1 MSQQPQ
7 PAQQKKSMREMMQA
21 VPGAD
26 KSHFADALSTVD
38 PKNLPA
44 RTRTISPFA
53 TATLRLVS
61 AASQRQRSFKNVH
74 GLMYDMHTVAGR
86 MELWQFD
93 YDSYQISNDGEGR
106 KETMK
111 VLQLAAIG
119 GNDEEGKI
127 AGSVLNEGSKNLAGK
142 NKEK

>member
-1 MSQQPQ
+1 MSQPQQP
-7 PAQQKKSMREMMQA
+7 PQKKSMREMMQA
-21 VPGAD
+21 VPGQD

-38 PKNLPA
+38 PKNLAA

-53 TATLRLVS
+53 TATLRLLS
-61 AASQRQRSFKNVH
+61 ASSQRQRNFKNVH
-74 GLMYDMHTVAGR
+74 SLVYDMHTVAGR

-93 YDSYQISNDGEGR
+93 YDSYQISNDGKGR
-106 KETMK
+106 EETMK

-119 GNDEEGKI
+119 GSDDEGKI
-127 AGSVLNEGSKNLAGK
+127 ATSVLNEGSKNLAGK